1 MKRVLVRTALL
12 ALVSGLGYVGAM
24 QAYKGFGPR
33 SAAPPEGSV
42 EPAAATAAAQPD
54 VAGLKPIPLSPG
66 DTVYGDPAEASA
78 TQPAASGD
86 RYAAHDRNATGD
98 RYAAAGDRY
107 AAPPDRYAA
116 AGDRYGGSAG
126 TAPDGPV
133 DPFAGGQP
141 ARVPL
146 DERPNPAGQRGARP
160 DPFGLANQ
168 NPPGGPAEAD
178 PTPPAAF
185 TPDVASDAVVGGNSH
200 AEPRRLAPIE
210 NSRPLAEVAT
220 AEAPLDGAGG
230 RPLKDD
236 MTRPASADASA
247 VPENLFA
254 GAGRGGPAAAAL
266 DPPQPVAGSGRPG
279 SPQLEG
285 AQTPALAIEKT
296 APPEIQVGRPA
307 VFVIKVRNVG
317 PVVAHGVEVH
327 DDVPQ
332 GTQFVS
338 SNPPATPAASGQI
351 VWTLGTLKPGD
362 EASIQLQLLP
372 TAEGEIGSL
381 ATVHFRAEASVR
393 TRSTRPALAL
403 QVTVPPRVM
412 IGDDLTLKIH
422 VTNPGSGTANNVVLT
437 ENVPPELKHNAGNE
451 LELEIG
457 TLTPGEGRDLELTLT
472 AAKPGSVVNLLT
484 AHGDDNLRAEDR
496 VAMEVLAPALKVA
509 LTTPKKRYLER
520 KATFTIALSNPGTAA
535 AKDVELLATLPKGM
549 KFVEANNLGQYDSNA
564 HTVRWSLEE
573 LPPQETGTV
582 SVTAVPLE
590 PGNHKLQVRAVARQ
604 GLSDAVEES
613 VAVEGIAAIMFE
625 LVDVQDP
632 IEVNAQATYEIHLV
646 NQGSKAAGNV
656 RIVALLPPEMRPLG
670 AEGPVRYSIDGQRVL
685 FEPLG
690 QLAPK
695 ADTTYTI
702 KAQALQAG
710 DSRIRVQLLSDDI
723 RVPVTKE
730 ESTRVFSDE

>member
-1 MKRVLVRTALL
+1 MKRLLVRTALL
-12 ALVSGLGYVGAM
+12 AMVSGLGYVGAM

-33 SAAPPEGSV
+33 AAAPPEGSV
-42 EPAAATAAAQPD
+42 DPAAAAAAAQPD
-54 VAGLKPIPLSPG
+54 MAALKPIPLS
-66 DTVYGDPAEASA
+66 
-78 TQPAASGD
+78 SGD
-86 RYAAHDRNATGD
+86 GNSADQADANAQPPAGD
-98 RYAAAGDRY
+98 RYAAADRFAANDRYAQASDRY
-107 AAPPDRYAA
+107 AAPQDRYA
-116 AGDRYGGSAG
+116 AGDRYAEQSGA
-126 TAPDGPV
+126 TAA
-133 DPFAGGQP
+133 DPFGGRQP

-146 DERPNPAGQRGARP
+146 DERPAGAEDPRASRS

-168 NPPGGPAEAD
+168 NAPAGPAEVD
-178 PTPPAAF
+178 PAVPAGF
-185 TPDVASDAVVGGNSH
+185 TPDVASDAVVGGNSPT

-210 NSRPLAEVAT
+210 NSRPLAEVAQPM
-220 AEAPLDGAGG
+220 APPDTVGGG

-236 MTRPASADASA
+236 MTRPASADGNGP
-247 VPENLFA
+247 PENLFA
-254 GAGRGGPAAAAL
+254 GASRGGHGAPL
-266 DPPQPVAGSGRPG
+266 DPSPPVAGSGRPG
-279 SPQLEG
+279 SQQLEG

-296 APPEIQVGRPA
+296 APAEIQVGKPA
-307 VFVIKVRNVG
+307 VFLIKVRNVG
-317 PVVAHGVEVH
+317 AVVAQGVEVH

-338 SNPPATPAASGQI
+338 STPPAAPDAAGRI
-351 VWTLGTLKPGD
+351 VWTLGLLKPGD
-362 EASIQLQLLP
+362 EALIQLQLLP
-372 TAEGEIGSL
+372 VAEGEIGSL

-412 IGDDLTLKIH
+412 IGDDLTMKIR

-437 ENVPPELKHNAGNE
+437 ENVPAELKHNAGNE

-457 TLTPGEGRDLELTLT
+457 SLKPGEGRDLELTLT
-472 AAKPGSVVNLLT
+472 AAKAGQVVNLLS

-496 VAMEVLAPALKVA
+496 TELDVLAPALKLA

-520 KATFTIALSNPGTAA
+520 KATFTIGVSNPGTAV
-535 AKDVELLATLPKGM
+535 AKDVELVATLPKGM
-549 KFVEANNLGQYDSNA
+549 KFVEANNLGQYDSA
-564 HTVRWSLEE
+564 AQTVRWSLEE
-573 LPPQETGTV
+573 LPPQETGSV
-582 SVTAVPLE
+582 SVTAIPLE
-590 PGNHKLQVRAVARQ
+590 PGTHKLQVRAVARQ
-604 GLSDAVEES
+604 GLSDNVEET
-613 VAVEGIAAIMFE
+613 VAVDGIAAIMFE

-632 IEVNAQATYEIHLV
+632 VEVNGQATYEIHLV

-670 AEGPVRYSIDGQRVL
+670 AEGPVRFTIDGQRVL

-690 QLAPK
+690 QLAAK

-723 RVPVTKE
+723 RVPITKE
-730 ESTRVFSDE
+730 ESTRVFADE